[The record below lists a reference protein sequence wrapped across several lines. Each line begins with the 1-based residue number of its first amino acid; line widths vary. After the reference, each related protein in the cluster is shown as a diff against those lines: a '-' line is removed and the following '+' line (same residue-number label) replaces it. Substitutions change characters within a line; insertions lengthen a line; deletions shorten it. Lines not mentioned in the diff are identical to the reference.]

1 MNWILNRVVLCL
13 FVVFLV
19 GWSVRLD
26 IGNEDF
32 VNKQI
37 KSSIGVG
44 KINIPETQP
53 KDIIEERKNVW
64 REWGRMEWIGPEPKL
79 SMGPV
84 TTEVKFLKGWNFRGI
99 PGFGPTSTIPLEKPC
114 GPYTEVEG
122 IYISDFIKTD
132 QITPPEYRANITRIW
147 GYVRDPDTHTMKWAL
162 WDKRKEELGIPNSLR
177 YLVPGQGY
185 FMYNDVEDDSHAYYV
200 NDLRVEDCV
209 DGCNTTQYLIDMA
222 RYTNMYV
229 VPDYMRCLPVWSL
242 PNEWNMNAFATA
254 LKWEYRS
261 FWANMSEIVQA
272 FDAWLDEVS
281 TMYGLPKYHVIR
293 IESPLHPFS
302 SNRVFFAPAIWD
314 RNQDPQYNNFTKIMT
329 EGEGF
334 WLYIS
339 ENENTT
345 VTSSPPSVEGISPP
359 HKKNINI
366 DNETGEIR
374 IGKYKAE

>member
-32 VNKQI
+32 VNEQI
-37 KSSIGVG
+37 KSSVSVG

-53 KDIIEERKNVW
+53 KDIIEERKNIW
-64 REWGRMEWIGPEPKL
+64 KEWGQRGWIRPEPKL
-79 SMGPV
+79 SIGYV
-84 TTEVKFLKGWNFRGI
+84 TVYAKFLKGWNFRGL
-99 PGFGPTSTIPLEKPC
+99 PGFAPNSSITLEKPC
-114 GPYTEVEG
+114 GPYTTYSG

-132 QITPPEYRANITRIW
+132 QIIPPEYRANITRIW

-185 FMYNDVEDDSHAYYV
+185 FMYNDVEDDSRTYYV
-200 NDLRVEDCV
+200 NPLTVRDCT
-209 DGCNTTQYLIDMA
+209 DDCNTTEYLRSMAYYTQID
-222 RYTNMYV
+222 V

-242 PNEWNMNAFATA
+242 PNEWNMFAFATA
-254 LKWEYRS
+254 LEWNYRS
-261 FWANMSEIVQA
+261 SWANMSEIVQA
-272 FDAWLDEVS
+272 FDAWLDEAS
-281 TMYGLPKYHVIR
+281 TYYGLPKYYVIR
-293 IESPLHPFS
+293 IESPLHPFII
-302 SNRVFFAPAIWD
+302 NDDVVFAPAIWD
-314 RNQDPQYNNFTKIMT
+314 RNQDPQYNNFTRISPA
-329 EGEGF
+329 GEGF

-345 VTSSPPSVEGISPP
+345 VTSSPPSVDGISPP
-359 HKKNINI
+359 HKKNIKIN
-366 DNETGEIR
+366 NET
-374 IGKYKAE
+374 